1 MGPVFGDS
9 DKRMSVGINT
19 NIASVSAVRAFEKNR
34 VEEEKAS
41 LHLASGSRIAQ
52 AADDAAGLSVVAQM
66 SARNHSSQ
74 MALRNSQ
81 DAISMIKVAE
91 GAISTIS
98 ELVVRFRELAVQAA
112 SDTVG
117 ANGRSMLNRE
127 VFQLGYEI
135 DRIAKTTEYNGTK
148 LLDGGGSW
156 PVLEIQTGVEDHSA
170 HRLELDRRQ
179 FNVTLEH
186 LGLYK
191 INFATKEQAQGF
203 LGDIDDA
210 IATVSKRRANIG
222 ALAHQLESLVSNGQN
237 SYDNHEIAKSRV
249 MDADVA
255 HETAARSR
263 AQIMAESATA
273 VISQANSNPKVALK
287 LLAG

>member
-1 MGPVFGDS
+1 
-9 DKRMSVGINT
+9 MSVGINT

-52 AADDAAGLSVVAQM
+52 AADDAAGLSVASQM

-98 ELVVRFRELAVQAA
+98 DLVVRFRELAIQAA

-156 PVLEIQTGVEDHSA
+156 PVLEIQTGVEDHAA

-186 LGLYK
+186 LGLFK

-203 LGDIDDA
+203 LGDIDEA

-222 ALAHQLESLVSNGQN
+222 SLSHQLESMVSNGQN
-237 SYDNHEIAKSRV
+237 SYDQHETAKSRV